1 MTTSTM
7 RRRCGDDAQ
16 WGCCTGVIVHA
27 CATDVERDLLSP
39 QQLQCDAAPIHMRAA
54 RIATSVG
61 GQFCFFQQQN
71 RSQRTAHPFIKG
83 AASSITQQI
92 HTIIWWKDIKT
103 EQHANLVE
111 NVGNPELNITG
122 ASTGMDLVLF
132 YIRTPS
138 LSPR

>member
-1 MTTSTM
+1 MCM
-7 RRRCGDDAQ
+7 
-16 WGCCTGVIVHA
+16 
-27 CATDVERDLLSP
+27 
-39 QQLQCDAAPIHMRAA
+39 
-54 RIATSVG
+54 
-61 GQFCFFQQQN
+61 
-71 RSQRTAHPFIKG
+71 G

-138 LSPR
+138 LSRR